1 MVARVLNDFGIITL
15 GREWNRC
22 CLDWVIEY
30 IISHDQ
36 VNEAGA
42 SLRGIVRTMDYYY
55 YGTVRYC
62 FLQRRVLCTGGI
74 TLYVCSR
81 AFGRCTGIG
90 KLENGWCIGIL
101 ESLERIILTG
111 VAFPR
116 RF

>member
-42 SLRGIVRTMDYYY
+42 SLRGIVRTMDYY
-55 YGTVRYC
+55 
-62 FLQRRVLCTGGI
+62 
-74 TLYVCSR
+74 
-81 AFGRCTGIG
+81 
-90 KLENGWCIGIL
+90 
-101 ESLERIILTG
+101 
-111 VAFPR
+111 
-116 RF
+116 